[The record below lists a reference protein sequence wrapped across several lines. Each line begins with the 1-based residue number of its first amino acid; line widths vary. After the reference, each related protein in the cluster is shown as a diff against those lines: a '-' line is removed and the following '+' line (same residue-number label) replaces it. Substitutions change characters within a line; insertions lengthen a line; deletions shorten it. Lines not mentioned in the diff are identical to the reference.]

1 MEFWVSLVQLT
12 FHSVSRCYAGTKL
25 LNRMGHQGSQ
35 KIWLISVYFNQ
46 QESSNFQRW
55 IKVNNLFP
63 FRCSCM
69 KHHSVSLEKL
79 LDEDNHLSFFDS
91 AWFVFV
97 ECAENFIE
105 SFIREFISSS
115 EVSKCVLNEFF
126 GFILIKST
134 WVIDIV
140 GGPNLINDALNC
152 LFFRGYGWHFF

>member
-1 MEFWVSLVQLT
+1 MEFWVPLRQLT
-12 FHSVSRCYAGTKL
+12 FHSVSRCYAGNKY
-25 LNRMGHQGSQ
+25 LNQMGHQGSQ
-35 KIWLISVYFNQ
+35 KIWLISVYFHQ

-69 KHHSVSLEKL
+69 KHHSVSWEKL

-152 LFFRGYGWHFF
+152 